1 MLDSVAISNKFSSSN
16 IQFGYFI
23 NDNNVEQDLYLNLSD
38 NLYGLSQAVFFG
50 SVDSDGFNE
59 FLGNIYCRFNDHAL
73 KYPKN
78 ITIVNLFNNFHYHIP
93 NFNRE
98 ISATNIHKLLG
109 DYFFL
114 LPSIGFKTVRDIPEN
129 FPFRHYEINGEY
141 YRWDEIFIV
150 EDDTYAYYDYAYN
163 IFETENNIKEIRF
176 NPKLKDFKKY
186 QINIVEKPFGANKTI
201 FIFNDI
207 IDQSELTGIARLG
220 RPFDMHVISYFDES
234 ILDNMKPVL
243 QTVLANINYIF
254 AEHIESLQKFATLAD
269 IDIQNDN
276 RYTMLYQT
284 KSINEDMYFKSYNNV
299 TITNITRLYAN
310 IYKPFKKKLESIL

>member
-1 MLDSVAISNKFSSSN
+1 M
-16 IQFGYFI
+16 
-23 NDNNVEQDLYLNLSD
+23 
-38 NLYGLSQAVFFG
+38 
-50 SVDSDGFNE
+50 
-59 FLGNIYCRFNDHAL
+59 
-73 KYPKN
+73 
-78 ITIVNLFNNFHYHIP
+78 VNLFDNFHYIP

-98 ISATNIHKLLG
+98 ISAQNIHKLLG
-109 DYFFL
+109 EYFFL
-114 LPSIGFKTVRDIPEN
+114 LPDIGFNNVRDIPED

-150 EDDTYAYYDYAYN
+150 EDDKYTYYDYAYH
-163 IFETENNIKEIRF
+163 IFETKNTIKEIRF
-176 NPKLKDFKKY
+176 NSKLKDFKKY

-207 IDQSELTGIARLG
+207 IDQSELTGIARMG

-243 QTVLANINYIF
+243 NTVLANVNYIF

-269 IDIQNDN
+269 IDIQDDN

-284 KSINEDMYFKSYNNV
+284 KSLNGDMYFKSYNNV
-299 TITNITRLYAN
+299 TITNITKLYAN
-310 IYKPFKKKLESIL
+310 IYKPFKKKLENIL